1 MINKVK
7 KIATVHDLSGVGR
20 CSLTAA
26 IPILS
31 VLGHQPC
38 PFPTAVLSCQTGYK
52 NYSFLDLTDEM
63 KKYKDSWGKMGF
75 VFEGIYTGFLA
86 SINQIDIVLDF
97 IISSKESIVFVDPV
111 MGDNGHIYP
120 IYSKEM
126 CKKMCSLVE
135 KADIVAPN
143 LTEALILLDKDY
155 SNLNLSDEEI
165 INIARMVSKLGPKK
179 VVITGVLKGNSIC
192 NYGYDKVKDESFIV
206 SSRYNGVSIG
216 GTGDVFSSV
225 VYGMLLKGCSF
236 KKSVKK
242 ASDFVLEAIELTVAT
257 NSDLKNGVIF
267 EPLLKEL
274 INIEI

>member
-97 IISSKESIVFVDPV
+97 IISSKESIVFVDSKKRSK
-111 MGDNGHIYP
+111 GHMYEIQ
-120 IYSKEM
+120 SKQ
-126 CKKMCSLVE
+126 
-135 KADIVAPN
+135 
-143 LTEALILLDKDY
+143 
-155 SNLNLSDEEI
+155 
-165 INIARMVSKLGPKK
+165 NIK
-179 VVITGVLKGNSIC
+179 
-192 NYGYDKVKDESFIV
+192 
-206 SSRYNGVSIG
+206 
-216 GTGDVFSSV
+216 
-225 VYGMLLKGCSF
+225 
-236 KKSVKK
+236 
-242 ASDFVLEAIELTVAT
+242 
-257 NSDLKNGVIF
+257 
-267 EPLLKEL
+267 
-274 INIEI
+274 